1 MELRGRPEDDSH
13 HLKLLPYAADA
24 AFNSRLWEQEPQ
36 CLPETRVDLLQQ
48 IKEWGENSRGACI
61 FWVSGI
67 AGTGKSTIARTVSR
81 DFAEQRYLG
90 ASFFFSRGRGDL
102 GHAGK
107 FFTTIAVQLANTFP
121 ALKPSV
127 CEAIANH
134 PNIAKEGLN
143 EQWKRLIFQPLS
155 NLKDV
160 SLQAFILVIDALD
173 ECEDRRDIRFI
184 LRLLAEAKALETV
197 RLRILITSRPET
209 LIHFSF
215 NAIPKATYQD
225 FILHQVSESIIQ
237 HDIFVFLRHE
247 LEIIGREYE
256 LPDGWPGIRNI
267 QLLCQKAGELFI
279 YASTACLFIRDPLWD
294 PNERLSLI
302 LEDDYVGQSSTRRLD
317 EMYTQILTHSIIL
330 DNGEKR
336 DKEKLS
342 QELRQIV
349 GSVVILFDSLPATVL
364 ARLLDV
370 PEGTIR
376 ARLRSLHSILE
387 VPKDQGRPIRLFHLS
402 FRDFLLGKDRCPDQ
416 LWVDEKTAHSS
427 LVGSCLEAMS
437 NVLKRDMCGLRM
449 PGALAS
455 EVESNTVSHYLPAHV
470 QYACRYWVYHL
481 HQGNIDLSDNGPIH
495 IFLQEHFLH
504 WLEALSLVRKMS
516 EGVLMVKILQSMVNV
531 SILCTVYKRM
541 LIKNHSAQQGPQ
553 TI

>member
-1 MELRGRPEDDSH
+1 
-13 HLKLLPYAADA
+13 
-24 AFNSRLWEQEPQ
+24 
-36 CLPETRVDLLQQ
+36 
-48 IKEWGENSRGACI
+48 
-61 FWVSGI
+61 
-67 AGTGKSTIARTVSR
+67 
-81 DFAEQRYLG
+81 
-90 ASFFFSRGRGDL
+90 
-102 GHAGK
+102 
-107 FFTTIAVQLANTFP
+107 
-121 ALKPSV
+121 
-127 CEAIANH
+127 
-134 PNIAKEGLN
+134 
-143 EQWKRLIFQPLS
+143 
-155 NLKDV
+155 V

-256 LPDGWPGIRNI
+256 LPDGWPGIHNI

-330 DNGEKR
+330 HNGEKR

-342 QELRQIV
+342 RELRQIV

-402 FRDFLLGKDRCPDQ
+402 FRDFLLGKERCPDQ
-416 LWVDEKTAHSS
+416 LWIDEKTAHSS
-427 LVGSCLEAMS
+427 LVESCLKVMS

-481 HQGNIDLSDNGPIH
+481 QQGNIDLSDNGPIH

-541 LIKNHSAQQGPQ
+541 LIKNHSAQQEPQ